1 MDNSIDRLCDLIRNH
16 EIVLWAGSG
25 LSLYAGYPAGRN
37 LCQII
42 LDHAEKE
49 EHKKILQQHINSLM
63 TMSTEFEQLYSR
75 EKLDEILKL
84 IFNSP
89 PSVDICTHKL
99 ITKIPQIDSIITTN
113 YDKLFEI
120 AFGSKLNVFKGSAF
134 QKDIPEKVNLYKI
147 HGDFE
152 DKKSIVLTSKDYATF
167 YERLD
172 TLIWNKL
179 KPILAVKSVLFIG
192 YSLED
197 KNIEDIFDKVLQQVK
212 PSSEFF
218 IVMPS
223 LPGHKINHF
232 NTICKT
238 TFIPMTG
245 EELVQILEKK
255 IREYIVLDAVDKKIY
270 IDHAYSVC
278 HDYGIDVSFSCKPDG
293 ATTKVLVD
301 GYEFCPLGQC
311 IGRSFSVKSN
321 EDNTDEFRRFF
332 EDCDCKE
339 IEIPACDAEFY
350 RNIQGI
356 ILPDMI
362 EIKGQKPT
370 FLKIVKRDDIFYPE
384 IADLNGETLL
394 KKVTLKIERGNV
406 KSRVSITANATIMVI
421 EKDNSKVRISFRFI
435 FPHVSQH
442 AIQELCIYQRW
453 ISGCILLFRTKRAG
467 HIEEVYKLN
476 DISNEEY
483 ADKLKTFLGE
493 MLKQYKNI
501 QLIEKDMSKEYVI
514 EKVFSDKESHD
525 IAKAAASIEPQ
536 IINWTGSVDFVG
548 KIDNSIIHQFQQGY
562 EISFSTEERELSPK
576 GIVELFGD
584 VLILGRE
591 KITIMNPVIGNLSEL
606 IEAFQNGNN
615 IPFKIISK
623 TNEVKLEYI
632 WNEAD
637 QKEYELLNSEN

>member
-1 MDNSIDRLCDLIRNH
+1 MDKNIDRLCDLIRNH

-37 LCQII
+37 LCKII

-49 EHKKILQQHINSLM
+49 EHKKILQPHINSLM

-75 EKLDEILKL
+75 EKLDEILEL
-84 IFNSP
+84 IFNCP

-99 ITKIPQIDSIITTN
+99 IAKIPQIDSIITTN

-120 AFGSKLNVFKGSAF
+120 AFGSKLNVFKGTAF
-134 QKDIPEKVNLYKI
+134 QKDIPGKVNLYKI

-152 DKKSIVLTSKDYATF
+152 EKNSIVLTSKDYATF

-172 TLIWNKL
+172 TLLWNKL

-223 LPGHKINHF
+223 LPEHKINHF

-255 IREYIVLDAVDKKIY
+255 IREYIVLDAVAKKID

-278 HDYGIDVSFSCKPDG
+278 HDYGIDVSFSHKPDG

-301 GYEFCPLGQC
+301 GYKFGPLGQC
-311 IGRSFSVKSN
+311 IGRSFSAKSN
-321 EDNTDEFRRFF
+321 EDNTEEFKRFI

-339 IEIPACDAEFY
+339 IEIPACDTELY

-356 ILPDMI
+356 NLPDMI

-370 FLKIVKRDDIFYPE
+370 FAKFVKQDDIYYPE

-394 KKVTLKIERGNV
+394 EKVTLKIERGNV
-406 KSRVSITANATIMVI
+406 KSRVSITASATIVVI
-421 EKDNSKVRISFRFI
+421 EKDNSEVKMSIRFI
-435 FPHVSQH
+435 YPHVSKY

-453 ISGCILLFRTKRAG
+453 INGCILLFRTKRAG
-467 HIEEVYKLN
+467 HIEVVYKLN
-476 DISNEEY
+476 DISNEENV
-483 ADKLKTFLGE
+483 DNLKTFLAE
-493 MLKQYKNI
+493 TLKRYRNI
-501 QLIEKDMSKEYVI
+501 QLIEKDMSKKYVI
-514 EKVFSDKESHD
+514 EKEFSDRESFD
-525 IAKAAASIEPQ
+525 ITKAAASVEPQ
-536 IINWTGSVDFVG
+536 IVKWTGAIDLVT
-548 KIDNSIIHQFQQGY
+548 KIDISKIRQFQQDY
-562 EISFSTEERELSPK
+562 EINISTEEKELSTK

-584 VLILGRE
+584 NFLLGRE
-591 KITIMNPVIGNLSEL
+591 KITIMNPVISNLSEF
-606 IEAFQNGNN
+606 IEALQNGNN
-615 IPFKIISK
+615 IPLKIISK
-623 TNEVKLEYI
+623 TNEAKLKYI

-637 QKEYELLNSEN
+637 QKEHELFHSKN